1 MQLLPK
7 QAGNQS
13 SKSLVRWAA
22 VLAQS
27 ANCHSITVTVIFLAP
42 PIYWE
47 TDSASA
53 NIFSLSYSLSSTL
66 DMEYF
71 GDGLLCPLP
80 AVTGG
85 RLPPLPPPLVT
96 RPAAVYGLAGGSE
109 RNVVHG

>member
-1 MQLLPK
+1 
-7 QAGNQS
+7 
-13 SKSLVRWAA
+13 
-22 VLAQS
+22 
-27 ANCHSITVTVIFLAP
+27 
-42 PIYWE
+42 
-47 TDSASA
+47 
-53 NIFSLSYSLSSTL
+53 
-66 DMEYF
+66 MEYF